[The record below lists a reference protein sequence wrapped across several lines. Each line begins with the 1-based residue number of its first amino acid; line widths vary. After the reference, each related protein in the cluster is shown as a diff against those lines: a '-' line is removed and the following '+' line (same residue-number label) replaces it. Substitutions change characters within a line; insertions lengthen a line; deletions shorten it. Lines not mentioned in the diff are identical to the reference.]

1 MHPVSFKGTF
11 CISTPVLTEKNREK
25 ISKKS
30 FQYHMKFKTINHKND
45 VNETTIW
52 VPDSYDGKMEKLL
65 NKLDIPYY
73 YFNPAQRLDK
83 QEIYSR
89 IKMDELDSTLGFR
102 QVEVDVEKLDN
113 LLKLGKNYV
122 AYKGIGGSMEKY
134 ANFKE
139 FLHTKNTIEPP
150 KVSLTRDE
158 FGDVIT
164 KIEDGRHRFAVLRD
178 MGLKKIPVRMT
189 EDSENLAKEIELI

>member
-1 MHPVSFKGTF
+1 
-11 CISTPVLTEKNREK
+11 
-25 ISKKS
+25 
-30 FQYHMKFKTINHKND
+30 MKFKTINHKND